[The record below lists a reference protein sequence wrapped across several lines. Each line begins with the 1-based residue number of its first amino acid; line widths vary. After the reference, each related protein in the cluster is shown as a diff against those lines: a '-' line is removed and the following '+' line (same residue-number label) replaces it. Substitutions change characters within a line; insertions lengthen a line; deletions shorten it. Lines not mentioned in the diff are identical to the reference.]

1 METVLTAYDLV
12 VVGGGVQGLWVAR
25 LALKAGF
32 SVALVEARSC
42 GAGASGGMLGALMPH
57 LPVGWGEKK
66 QFQFEALVELEAI
79 TDELTDETGID
90 TGYVRCGRAMPIRTE
105 GFLAQFPARQQAS
118 RARWQSDVSNFE
130 LSLLEATE
138 LEGWLDPRATEFG
151 VFWDPLAARVEPQRY
166 VEALKAS
173 ISARCDI
180 FEGWAF
186 QSLDAARGEITC
198 KVGAGLE
205 TLAARH
211 VVLAAGY
218 ETFELVREV
227 YGLALGRGLK
237 GQAALLAAQLPKN
250 RPILYDD
257 GMYIVA
263 HSAEQCAVGSTT
275 EADWGDATSTDD
287 RIEQRINQAR
297 QLCPALKDAAVIGTW
312 AGIRPKCLGR
322 DLIVGRLF
330 PDQPLFIATGGFKIT
345 FGIAHSIAAR
355 LVEAIVLDQPLQGLP
370 TTFEPSLHLAAANK
384 RSRLPADAMIDK
396 IA

>member
-1 METVLTAYDLV
+1 LVLAAYDLV

-25 LALKAGF
+25 LAALAGM
-32 SVALVEARSC
+32 SVALVEARTC
-42 GAGASGGMLGALMPH
+42 GSGASGGMLGALMPH

-66 QFQFEALVELEAI
+66 QFQFDALVELEAI
-79 TDELTDETGID
+79 AAELKDETGID

-138 LEGWLDPRATEFG
+138 LEGWLAPEATQFG
-151 VFWDPLAARVEPQRY
+151 VFWDPLAARIEPQSY
-166 VEALKAS
+166 VAALKAS
-173 ISARCDI
+173 IIARCDI

-186 QSLDAARGEITC
+186 QSFDAARGEITC
-198 KVGAGLE
+198 RVGSGVE
-205 TLAARH
+205 TLAARQ
-211 VVLAAGY
+211 VVLAAGF
-218 ETFELVREV
+218 ETFGLVQEA
-227 YGLALGRGLK
+227 YGVALGRGLK
-237 GQAALLAAQLPKN
+237 GQAALLAAPLPDN

-275 EADWGDATSTDD
+275 EADWDDPSSTDD
-287 RIEQRINQAR
+287 RIEKRIHQAR
-297 QLCPALKDAAVIGTW
+297 QLCPALRDAAVIGSW

-322 DLIVGRLF
+322 DLMVGRLF
-330 PDQPLFIATGGFKIT
+330 PEQPLFIATGGFKIT

-355 LVEAIVLDQPLQGLP
+355 LIEAIVADQPVQGLP
-370 TTFEPSLHLAAANK
+370 KTFEPSLHLAAADK
-384 RSRLPADAMIDK
+384 RSREPAEAKADK